1 MSVKLV
7 SNLPPYSVADLYG
20 DCLRRKAHA
29 HALLAIAP
37 TFGAYVLSFV
47 LLGTY
52 WNNHHHMLQA
62 AGRIS
67 GAVLWANLHLL
78 FWLSLITFVTSW
90 MGNHPGDAVP
100 TAAYATVNLMAAS
113 AYRLLLWTLIR
124 AQGAGSRL
132 QRAVGSD
139 RKGTIS
145 IALFAAAIP
154 LAFVKPWMAD
164 AAFIAVVLMWLI
176 PDRRIETQFH

>member
-1 MSVKLV
+1 
-7 SNLPPYSVADLYG
+7 
-20 DCLRRKAHA
+20 
-29 HALLAIAP
+29 
-37 TFGAYVLSFV
+37 
-47 LLGTY
+47 
-52 WNNHHHMLQA
+52 
-62 AGRIS
+62 
-67 GAVLWANLHLL
+67 
-78 FWLSLITFVTSW
+78 

-100 TAAYATVNLMAAS
+100 TAAYGTVNLLAAF
-113 AYRLLLWTLIR
+113 AYRLLLYTLIR

-154 LAFVKPWMAD
+154 LAFVRPWMAD